1 MVLET
6 HVGGSDSSMHLEVES
21 NLNKSGG
28 MEALRERKVCAAT
41 GIVSMRA
48 ACSPFFAQ
56 EGVRA
61 GAILADSRALS
72 AVRSAVR
79 QRTWHMACGRK
90 SRGADTCRQ
99 VVIVV
104 VVVVVVQLLLVLV
117 SSE

>member
-1 MVLET
+1 
-6 HVGGSDSSMHLEVES
+6 MHLEVES

-41 GIVSMRA
+41 VQVSMRA
-48 ACSPFFAQ
+48 AGGLAHARLFAQ

-61 GAILADSRALS
+61 HAILADSRSALS

-104 VVVVVVQLLLVLV
+104 VVVVVQLLLVLV

>member
-1 MVLET
+1 
-6 HVGGSDSSMHLEVES
+6 MHLEVES

-41 GIVSMRA
+41 VQVSMRA
-48 ACSPFFAQ
+48 AGGLAHARLFAQ

-61 GAILADSRALS
+61 RAILADSRSALS

-90 SRGADTCRQ
+90 SRGGDTCRQ

-104 VVVVVVQLLLVLV
+104 VVVVVLVVVVVVQLLLVLV
-117 SSE
+117 SS